1 MSVEHL
7 QFISRTHFKLKR
19 DSRNSP
25 FYLEDFSR
33 NGTFINGEKVGKGNR
48 RILQNE
54 DVIAIDHPFIVS
66 VYNIVETPEAV
77 FLVLELMNGGDLYNK
92 IKESKYLKKP
102 IVKNIIYQI
111 AVAVNYLHRQNIT
124 HRDLKPENIPLQRNT
139 IRELLLSNYQTADQ
153 ICKGKYSFKQC
164 IWSSVS
170 AECKDLISKMLKVDP
185 KTRYSSSE
193 VLNHKWLQDP
203 DVIKRYNNL
212 LNQENEKQEITV
224 SDLEDSINEHCNN
237 SCPENCLD
245 IIEPPAKRHRSLLIF

>member
-1 MSVEHL
+1 MKQIIKSKADDEK
-7 QFISRTHFKLKR
+7 KLNHPNR
-19 DSRNSP
+19 IMN
-25 FYLEDFSR
+25 E
-33 NGTFINGEKVGKGNR
+33 INIMKK
-48 RILQNE
+48 L
-54 DVIAIDHPFIVS
+54 DHPFIVS

-77 FLVLELMNGGDLYNK
+77 FLVLELMNGGNTV
-92 IKESKYLKKP
+92 LKTECGTAWYVAP
-102 IVKNIIYQI
+102 EVILKNYKTYTEKVDVWSLGVILFVCLCGCLPFS
-111 AVAVNYLHRQNIT
+111 A
-124 HRDLKPENIPLQRNT
+124 
-139 IRELLLSNYQTADQ
+139 ADQ

-203 DVIKRYNNL
+203 DVIKRYNDL